1 MYGRVFKNTN
11 IDSGTENTK
20 LIGGSLSIRIINREK
35 KIKIRIIIIM
45 IKFK

>member
-20 LIGGSLSIRIINREK
+20 LIGGSLSILIINRKK
-35 KIKIRIIIIM
+35 KIKIRSIIM

>member
-20 LIGGSLSIRIINREK
+20 LIGWIIVH
-35 KIKIRIIIIM
+35 IYY
-45 IKFK
+45 